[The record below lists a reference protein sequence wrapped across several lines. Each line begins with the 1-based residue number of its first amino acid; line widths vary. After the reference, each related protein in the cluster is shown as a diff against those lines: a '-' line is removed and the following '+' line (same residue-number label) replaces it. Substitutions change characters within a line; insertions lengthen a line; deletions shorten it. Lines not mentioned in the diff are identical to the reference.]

1 MKQTSNESKQNLHKC
16 QVLANDMRDLKEMMT
31 LLNQHIEKDGESLK
45 KISENIEQTDAY
57 LDDTNIKL
65 MECSDIKQGVNL
77 QKIIF
82 YGGMGSVVGGCV
94 GGPVGFAIGAKVG
107 VISLVSGVFGGGL
120 IGSLGSNL
128 V

>member
-1 MKQTSNESKQNLHKC
+1 
-16 QVLANDMRDLKEMMT
+16 
-31 LLNQHIEKDGESLK
+31 
-45 KISENIEQTDAY
+45 
-57 LDDTNIKL
+57 
-65 MECSDIKQGVNL
+65 MECSEIKQGVNL

-82 YGGMGSVVGGCV
+82 YGGMGSIVGGCV

-128 V
+128 I